1 MNKASV
7 LVADPLRL
15 IRTGVRTLLA
25 REAGFEVI
33 EAASLAELLEAT
45 DRSCPDIALID
56 LKLPPGGGAEAVR
69 ELSRRCSA
77 HIVVWGFDDSPDTV
91 LEAMSAGAHGFLH
104 KQISPAGLVRAL
116 RGALQGEAPLS
127 RELVPVLIGALHGAA
142 ERADAL
148 ARAGALSAREHEV
161 LDLVARG
168 ARNREIAAA
177 LAISEFTVKRHVQ
190 NILQKLELPSR
201 AAAAAL
207 YRTAFS
213 AREAPAAAAG

>member
-1 MNKASV
+1 
-7 LVADPLRL
+7 
-15 IRTGVRTLLA
+15 
-25 REAGFEVI
+25 
-33 EAASLAELLEAT
+33 
-45 DRSCPDIALID
+45 
-56 LKLPPGGGAEAVR
+56 
-69 ELSRRCSA
+69 
-77 HIVVWGFDDSPDTV
+77 
-91 LEAMSAGAHGFLH
+91 MSAGAHGFLH